1 MARSPLPTP
10 MFIHAC
16 NSRNHRRHC
25 LRQAFEQDPSSAS
38 NHSWAVALGLVPCL
52 AAWAL
57 QLVEATVM
65 AAAALPLPALGS
77 SGPFDA
83 PPSSPAGSQTAA
95 SGAYMPHASAVA
107 ASSSSSSG
115 GGFGRGSPSG
125 ANGVNLPR
133 VMNALEAAGVHPF
146 GMVALSQGYL
156 LTSIVLAATM
166 VHITD
171 RRFEKAATWMLGAA
185 ALSW

>member
-65 AAAALPLPALGS
+65 AAAALPLPASDS
-77 SGPFDA
+77 SGPFGA
-83 PPSSPAGSQTAA
+83 SLSPAGSQTAA
-95 SGAYMPHASAVA
+95 SVAYMPHASAAA
-107 ASSSSSSG
+107 ASAG
-115 GGFGRGSPSG
+115 GLGRGSPSG

-133 VMNALEAAGVHPF
+133 VMNALEEAGVHPF

-171 RRFEKAATWMLGAA
+171 RRFEKAAAWMLGAA

>member
-1 MARSPLPTP
+1 

-16 NSRNHRRHC
+16 NSRNHHRHC

-65 AAAALPLPALGS
+65 AAAGLPLPALDS
-77 SGPFDA
+77 NGPFDA
-83 PPSSPAGSQTAA
+83 SSSPAGSQTAA
-95 SGAYMPHASAVA
+95 SVAYMPHASSVA
-107 ASSSSSSG
+107 ATAAAGGSGSSSSSG
-115 GGFGRGSPSG
+115 GELGRGSPSG

-171 RRFEKAATWMLGAA
+171 RRFEKAAAWMLGAA